1 MTGFA
6 NVMST
11 DTVWVRR
18 LTRAGAPG
26 GVLQGVTFAVKE
38 LFDLEGEPRGC
49 GNPYWRQRQS
59 PSRSNATAVQQL
71 LDAGARCK
79 GSTTMDEFAF
89 GLSGESPWSG
99 CPPNSANP
107 GCITGGSSSG
117 SASAVASGEV
127 DLALGTDTG
136 GSIRVPASW
145 CGLLGWRPTHGAV
158 SVQGMQP
165 LAPSLDTT
173 GLFSRTPE
181 VMLAAA
187 DVLMASSPSGPF
199 PDSSPPAQLFWIPEF
214 WSPLESSVRTALLQS
229 CEQLSQTIHCEIEAL
244 PLATFGMNDPQQL
257 QALFQAIQWEEI
269 ATTFAALPD
278 DLTLGPVLERN
289 LAMVRNRS
297 REIQEL
303 VNQQRQHVRNRLA
316 AALGDHGVL
325 AQPITPCTAP
335 AIGSFSLDRGA
346 GSLVG
351 QLIRLNALAGI
362 SGAPE
367 VSVPTRG
374 VENKP
379 LGLGLIAAPGRD
391 RLLMTTLQMCAG
403 SLAAI

>member
-1 MTGFA
+1 MTDSA

-18 LTRAGAPG
+18 LTSHGAQEG
-26 GVLQGVTFAVKE
+26 AHKGVTFAVKE

-49 GNPYWRQRQS
+49 GNPHWRQRQS

-71 LDAGARCK
+71 LDAGASCK

-127 DLALGTDTG
+127 DLALGSDTG

-158 SVQGMQP
+158 SVHGMQP

-173 GLFSRTPE
+173 GLFSRAPE
-181 VMLAAA
+181 VLLAAA
-187 DVLMASSPSGPF
+187 DVLLASSPSSPF
-199 PDSSPPAQLFWIPEF
+199 PDSAPPAQLYWIPEF

-229 CEQLSQTIHCEIEAL
+229 CEQLSQTINCRIEAL
-244 PLATFGMNDPQQL
+244 PLASFGLTDPQQL
-257 QALFQAIQWEEI
+257 QRLFQAIQWEEI
-269 ATTFAALPD
+269 ATTFATLPD
-278 DLTLGPVLERN
+278 DLPLGPVLQHN
-289 LAMVRNRS
+289 LAMVRS
-297 REIQEL
+297 RTEGNQEL
-303 VNQQRQHVRNRLA
+303 ITQQRQHIRDVLA
-316 AALGDHGVL
+316 VALGDHGLL

-335 AIGSFSLDRGA
+335 AIGRFSLDRGA

-367 VSVPTRG
+367 VSIPTRG

-403 SLAAI
+403 SLAAF

>member
-1 MTGFA
+1 MTGVA

-18 LTRAGAPG
+18 LTRPGAREG
-26 GVLQGVTFAVKE
+26 ALQGVTFAVKE

-49 GNPYWRQRQS
+49 GNPHWRQRQS

-89 GLSGESPWSG
+89 GLSGENPWSG

-173 GLFSRTPE
+173 GLFSRTPD

-187 DVLMASSPSGPF
+187 DVLLSSSTVGQSAEASAPTKLYWVPELWTDLERTVHS
-199 PDSSPPAQLFWIPEF
+199 ALFN
-214 WSPLESSVRTALLQS
+214 S
-229 CEQLSQTIHCEIEAL
+229 CEELSQTLHCEIEAL
-244 PLATFGMNDPQQL
+244 PLATFGLDDPQQL
-257 QALFQAIQWEEI
+257 QVLFQAIQWEEI

-278 DLTLGPVLERN
+278 DLIVGPVLERN
-289 LAMVRNRS
+289 LAMVRSRS
-297 REIQEL
+297 RQIPEL

-316 AALGDHGVL
+316 AALGDHGLL

>member
-1 MTGFA
+1 MTDSA

-18 LTRAGAPG
+18 LTSHGAQEG
-26 GVLQGVTFAVKE
+26 ALQGVTFAVKE
-38 LFDLEGEPRGC
+38 LFDLAGEPRGC
-49 GNPYWRQRQS
+49 GNPHWRQRQS
-59 PSRSNATAVQQL
+59 LSHSNATAVQQL
-71 LDAGARCK
+71 LDAGASCK

-127 DLALGTDTG
+127 DLALGSDTG

-173 GLFSRTPE
+173 GLFSRAPE

-187 DVLMASSPSGPF
+187 EVLLSSSTF
-199 PDSSPPAQLFWIPEF
+199 AQSAEAPAPARLYRIPEL
-214 WSPLESSVRTALLQS
+214 WTDLERPVRSALSQSS
-229 CEQLSQTIHCEIEAL
+229 EELSQTIHCEIEAL
-244 PLATFGMNDPQQL
+244 PLATFGLDDPQQL

-297 REIQEL
+297 RETPEL
-303 VNQQRQHVRNRLA
+303 VNQQRQHLRNRLT

-374 VENKP
+374 VEHKP

-403 SLAAI
+403 SRAAI

>member
-1 MTGFA
+1 MTGVA

-18 LTRAGAPG
+18 LTRPGAREG
-26 GVLQGVTFAVKE
+26 ALQGVTFAVKE

-49 GNPYWRQRQS
+49 GNPHWRQRQS

-89 GLSGESPWSG
+89 GLSGENPWSG

-173 GLFSRTPE
+173 GLFSRTPD

-187 DVLMASSPSGPF
+187 EVLLASTTTCQSQEASAPTR
-199 PDSSPPAQLFWIPEF
+199 LYWIPEL
-214 WSPLESSVRTALLQS
+214 WTDLERSVHSALSKSS
-229 CEQLSQTIHCEIEAL
+229 EELSQTLHCEIEAL
-244 PLATFGMNDPQQL
+244 PLATFGLDDPQQL

-297 REIQEL
+297 REIPEL
-303 VNQQRQHVRNRLA
+303 VNQQRQHVRDRLA
-316 AALGDHGVL
+316 AALGHQGVL

-403 SLAAI
+403 SLADI